1 MLAVVFVA
9 MAIAFPVRDFARSR
23 FKAQRLRPDLEGLRP
38 SVDAARIRSDL
49 RHEAAT
55 PLDLHRS
62 EHSRPTIPVLT
73 DPSISE
79 PDTVVFFTP
88 DPAPAPAEPPRAA
101 AADRDAVEGDDP
113 ERKKARKFAR
123 LLVSEIKL
131 YNAELVSQGVAARD
145 VYARLKGPIDRSVLA
160 FESRIPRAVRAEFDY
175 IHDELV
181 RQLADGDPSKLGPS
195 QAAGYGLKA
204 SPSSEKHG
212 QRV

>member
-1 MLAVVFVA
+1 
-9 MAIAFPVRDFARSR
+9 
-23 FKAQRLRPDLEGLRP
+23 
-38 SVDAARIRSDL
+38 
-49 RHEAAT
+49 
-55 PLDLHRS
+55 
-62 EHSRPTIPVLT
+62 
-73 DPSISE
+73 
-79 PDTVVFFTP
+79 